1 MMTEEMVTIMYL
13 GGETVLGIGVGRRTE
28 TIDTGVAIE
37 IIVTGERVPE
47 SAIGGGGTILLTP
60 DDGAGGRT
68 AGKEGLPK
76 LPTTSLAR

>member
-1 MMTEEMVTIMYL
+1 MMIEEMLTITYL

-28 TIDTGVAIE
+28 MIDAGVAIE
-37 IIVTGERVPE
+37 IIVADERIPE

-68 AGKEGLPK
+68 ARKEGLPK
-76 LPTTSLAR
+76 LPITSLTR